1 MADITDPFLG
11 KLALDIV
18 EHAPDA
24 ILYTDRDGT
33 IRYWNPGCERIF
45 GFSAAEAVGRPLD
58 IIIPETLRERHNRGH
73 AETMRTGRTKY
84 GKGDLLAVPALRKDG
99 TRISVEFSLIPFRD
113 SNDEMRGIA
122 AILRDV
128 TRHFEEVKALRRD
141 LALAASALAKAAG
154 PS

>member
-24 ILYTDRDGT
+24 ILYTDRDGI
-33 IRYWNPGCERIF
+33 IRYWNGGCERIF